1 MKMSLIDRAFETL
14 NDFQFRV
21 MKRRAAF
28 QPRPNRVLSFRNPEN
43 SQERRAIPTFGA
55 EPGAF
60 GEDWAS
66 YRLPKTRPVGPLP
79 IEHENIHGY
88 VNPNSERPLPV
99 QEAYVDPAIS
109 HVHKRTSEG
118 TDQRPAGLGHDAL
131 PMDKEIVLHTGSR
144 KCLESD
150 VGKSPREP
158 TLGDQAARDLKKW
171 DFDFSF

>member
-1 MKMSLIDRAFETL
+1 MSLIDRVFMRFDEFKWA
-14 NDFQFRV
+14 QI
-21 MKRRAAF
+21 KRRALF
-28 QPRPNRVLSFRNPEN
+28 QPTTNHAISFRNPEN
-43 SQERRAIPTFGA
+43 SRETRAIPTFGA

-109 HVHKRTSEG
+109 SRGARTSEG
-118 TDQRPAGLGHDAL
+118 TDQKIVSGIHEADY
-131 PMDKEIVLHTGSR
+131 DKTITLHN
-144 KCLESD
+144 EPH
-150 VGKSPREP
+150 KSFQSSKPKGDP
-158 TLGDQAARDLKKW
+158 TEGDRAEKDLKHYPY
-171 DFDFSF
+171 DFSV